1 MGKQWDGPADTR
13 MMTIVHDGLRRDL
26 GRTRAAL
33 ASSPA
38 PQRRHA
44 IAAHVAWMMDFLH
57 EHHEGEDN
65 GLYPMV
71 RAADP
76 DAGALLDAMAAD
88 HALVDP
94 AVSRLR
100 DAAARWDG
108 SGSDE
113 DRTALVTALD
123 DLESVLL
130 PHLER
135 EERDAMPLVSATITH
150 RQWHDWDQ
158 AFNIKPKSLPKLAEE
173 GLWLLDGLDERR
185 RKIVEGEVPWVP
197 RQIILRGFGPG
208 YRRRAAAR
216 WDAAPVDAI
225 ASEWS

>member
-13 MMTIVHDGLRRDL
+13 MMGIVHDGLRRDL

-33 ASSPA
+33 AEAPTPA
-38 PQRRHA
+38 RRHA

-57 EHHEGEDN
+57 AHHEGEDA

-76 DAGALLDAMAAD
+76 DAAALLDAMAAD

-94 AVSRLR
+94 AVARLR
-100 DAAARWDG
+100 AAASRWDG
-108 SGSDE
+108 SGTD
-113 DRTALVTALD
+113 DARTALVAALD
-123 DLESVLL
+123 DLEAVLL

-135 EERDAMPLVSATITH
+135 EEREAMPVVSATLSH
-150 RQWHDWDQ
+150 RRWHEWDQ
-158 AFNIKPKSLPKLAEE
+158 EFNIRPKSLPALAEE
-173 GLWLLDGLDERR
+173 GNWLLDGLDDERR
-185 RKIVEGEVPWVP
+185 RIVEAEVPWLP

-216 WDAAPVDAI
+216 WAPTSVRT
-225 ASEWS
+225 AS